1 MQELQ
6 ARANLTCELC
16 GAPDALEAFPVA
28 PHSDRDADHNVL
40 ICATC
45 RDQLTGSTEVE
56 PNHWRCLGDSMW
68 SEVSAVKV
76 VAWRMLQRLDD
87 QDWARGF
94 LDMIYMEDTELAWAE
109 AGQAEGAP
117 SAVKHMDS
125 NGSLLETGDTVTL
138 IKDLD
143 VKGAGFTA
151 KRGTA
156 VRNIMVV
163 DDNAEHIEGR
173 VNGTRIVILTKFVRK
188 AK

>member
-6 ARANLTCELC
+6 ARASSACELC
-16 GAPDALEAFPVA
+16 GASDALDAFPVA
-28 PHSDRDADHNVL
+28 PHQDRDADHNVL
-40 ICATC
+40 GCATC
-45 RDQLTGSTEVE
+45 RDQLNGSAELDA
-56 PNHWRCLGDSMW
+56 NHWRCLGDSMW
-68 SEVSAVKV
+68 SEVPAVKV

-87 QDWARGF
+87 QDWARSL
-94 LDMIYMEDTELAWAE
+94 LDMIYMEEGELAWAE
-109 AGQAEGAP
+109 VGLSQGSPA
-117 SAVKHMDS
+117 AVKHMDS

-138 IKDLD
+138 IKDLE

-173 VNGTRIVILTKFVRK
+173 VHGTRIVILTKFVRK

>member
-6 ARANLTCELC
+6 SRASSTCELC
-16 GAPDALEAFPVA
+16 GATDDLGAFPVA
-28 PHSDRDADHNVL
+28 PHTDRDADHNVL
-40 ICATC
+40 GCATC
-45 RDQLTGSTEVE
+45 RDQLTGAVDVDA
-56 PNHWRCLGDSMW
+56 NHWRCLGDSMW
-68 SEVSAVKV
+68 SEVPAVKV
-76 VAWRMLQRLDD
+76 VAWRMLQKLGDE
-87 QDWARGF
+87 DWARGF
-94 LDMIYMEDTELAWAE
+94 LDMLYIEEDILAWAE
-109 AGQAEGAP
+109 TGQGEGGAAP
-117 SAVKHMDS
+117 VKHKDS

-138 IKDLD
+138 IKDLE